1 MIKLHQ
7 TIIISPHDTG
17 RFYKSRCCQTEEVAP
32 ITWTPDQPPVFFGR
46 FFLGKS
52 PVWDGDYWRFSR
64 LLVFLGN
71 FRGMGFAYR
80 IKTSNYGLIM
90 DSLGYWYPLVN

>member
-1 MIKLHQ
+1 M
-7 TIIISPHDTG
+7 G
-17 RFYKSRCCQTEEVAP
+17 
-32 ITWTPDQPPVFFGR
+32 W
-46 FFLGKS
+46 
-52 PVWDGDYWRFSR
+52 R
-64 LLVFLGN
+64 LLEILEVTGN